1 MFVLSFFLVEITSS
15 TFDRF
20 SLSVQVRKYDFC
32 IWKAQANERIKNFDD
47 WMHLCCFLKRSQSL
61 TKTLVSI
68 FEGSSRDS
76 IRAHLPPSR
85 RTFWH
90 FFDIFW
96 CIILLFGFR
105 ILDGCPS
112 GAFFVLFAL
121 RFTPRLLKMT
131 GMHQCQPL
139 KSR

>member
-1 MFVLSFFLVEITSS
+1 MFVLSFFLIEITSS
-15 TFDRF
+15 TFTWSIQFVGSSTKIWLLYLKSASKWKDKELRRLDAFTLF
-20 SLSVQVRKYDFC
+20 S
-32 IWKAQANERIKNFDD
+32 EE
-47 WMHLCCFLKRSQSL
+47 SL

-76 IRAHLPPSR
+76 ISAHLPPSR

-112 GAFFVLFAL
+112 GAFFFLFAL